1 MPTSQASFSLRK
13 IAVPAFGPSL
23 LYGMGN
29 GAILPVIALSARE
42 LGASIPVSGLIAAL
56 VGIGSLINNIPA
68 SLLASRYGER
78 RAMMGAAVL
87 SMIALALCALA
98 THVWLLALGVTMV
111 GMASSVFLLARQ
123 AYLTEA
129 VPVSMRARA
138 MSTLGGTTRIGVFA
152 GPFAG
157 AAAIHFL
164 GLSGAYWVALFAM
177 MGAGIIAY
185 SSPEMSARA
194 QPGARAAPA
203 RGPQPGMRDIL
214 RSHGKVFVTLGVGV
228 LLISAMRASRQVVI
242 PLWADHLGLQ
252 ATTISLVYGLVA
264 AVDMAVFYPAG
275 RIMDLYG
282 RLWIALPSTLLMGI
296 SLMTIP
302 FTTAPVAFVL
312 VSLVLGFGNGIGSGI
327 VMTLA
332 ADASPENGRTKFLG
346 IWRLMSDL
354 GGSGGPALLAAVTA
368 MVSLA
373 AGIGV
378 IGALGLVAAAIFC
391 RFLPARPLR

>member
-42 LGASIPVSGLIAAL
+42 LGASIPASGLIAAL
-56 VGIGSLINNIPA
+56 VGIGSLISNIPA

-78 RAMMGAAVL
+78 RAMMGAAL
-87 SMIALALCALA
+87 FSMMALALCALA
-98 THVWLLALGVTMV
+98 PQAWLLALGVTMV
-111 GMASSVFLLARQ
+111 GMAASVFLLARQ
-123 AYLTEA
+123 TYLTDA

-138 MSTLGGTTRIGVFA
+138 MSTLGGTTRIGVFV

-157 AAAIHFL
+157 AAAIHFV
-164 GLSGAYWVALFAM
+164 GLSGAYWIALIAM

-185 SSPEMSARA
+185 AFPEMSTRPHPGTRA
-194 QPGARAAPA
+194 TPA
-203 RGPQPGMRDIL
+203 RSPQPGMTDIL
-214 RSHGKVFVTLGVGV
+214 RTHRKAFMTLGAGV

-242 PLWADHLGLQ
+242 PLWADHLGLE
-252 ATTISLVYGLVA
+252 ATAISLIYGLVA

-354 GGSGGPALLAAVTA
+354 GSSGGPALLAAVTA
-368 MVSLA
+368 LVSLA
-373 AGIGV
+373 AGITV
-378 IGALGLVAAAIFC
+378 IGTLGLVAAAIFC
-391 RFLPARPLR
+391 RFLPARPAR

>member
-123 AYLTEA
+123 AYLTDA

-185 SSPEMSARA
+185 SFPEMSSRA
-194 QPGARAAPA
+194 QPGTRTAPA
-203 RGPQPGMRDIL
+203 RGPQPGMADIL

>member
-23 LYGMGN
+23 LYGMGQ

-56 VGIGSLINNIPA
+56 VGIGSLVNNIPA

-78 RAMMGAAVL
+78 RAMMGAAVF

-123 AYLTEA
+123 AYLTDA

-138 MSTLGGTTRIGVFA
+138 MSTLGGTTRIGMFA

-157 AAAIHFL
+157 AAAIHLL

-185 SSPEMSARA
+185 AFPEMSSRTH
-194 QPGARAAPA
+194 PGTRAASA
-203 RGPQPGMRDIL
+203 TGLQPGMSDIL
-214 RSHGKVFVTLGVGV
+214 RAHRKVFVTLGVGV

-242 PLWADHLGLQ
+242 PLWADHLGLE
-252 ATTISLVYGLVA
+252 AATISLVYGLVA

-302 FTTAPVAFVL
+302 FTTVPIAFVL

-373 AGIGV
+373 AGITV
-378 IGALGLVAAAIFC
+378 IGTLGLVAAAIFS
-391 RFLPARPLR
+391 RFLPARPTR

>member
-123 AYLTEA
+123 AYLTDA

-164 GLSGAYWVALFAM
+164 GLSGAYWVALVAM

-185 SSPEMSARA
+185 SFPEMSSRT
-194 QPGARAAPA
+194 QPGTRTAPA
-203 RGPQPGMRDIL
+203 RGPQPGMADIL
-214 RSHGKVFVTLGVGV
+214 RSHGKVFVTLGLGV

-302 FTTAPVAFVL
+302 FTTAPIAFVL

-391 RFLPARPLR
+391 RFLPARPTR

>member
-23 LYGMGN
+23 LYGMAN

-42 LGASIPVSGLIAAL
+42 LGASVPLSGLIAAL
-56 VGIGSLINNIPA
+56 VGIGSLISNIPA

-78 RAMMGAAVL
+78 RAMMGAAVF
-87 SMIALALCALA
+87 SMVALALCALA
-98 THVWLLALGVTMV
+98 MHVWLLALGITMV

-123 AYLTEA
+123 AYLTDA

-157 AAAIHFL
+157 AAAIHFM
-164 GLSGAYWVALFAM
+164 GLAGAYWVALLAM

-185 SSPEMSARA
+185 SFPEMSARA
-194 QPGARAAPA
+194 QTGKRAAPA
-203 RGPQPGMRDIL
+203 RRPQPGMADIL
-214 RSHGKVFVTLGVGV
+214 RTHARVFATLGVGV

-242 PLWADHLGLQ
+242 PLWADHLGLE
-252 ATTISLVYGLVA
+252 AATISLVYGLVA

-296 SLMTIP
+296 SLITIP

-332 ADASPENGRTKFLG
+332 ADASPEDGRTKFLG

-354 GGSGGPALLAAVTA
+354 GSSGGPALLAAVTA

-373 AGIGV
+373 AGITV
-378 IGALGLVAAAIFC
+378 TGALGLVAAAIFC
-391 RFLPARPLR
+391 RYLPTRPAR

>member
-1 MPTSQASFSLRK
+1 MPTSQAAFSLRK

-68 SLLASRYGER
+68 SLIASRYGER

-98 THVWLLALGVTMV
+98 KHVWLLALGVTMV
-111 GMASSVFLLARQ
+111 GMAASVFLLARQ
-123 AYLTEA
+123 AYLTDA

-138 MSTLGGTTRIGVFA
+138 MSTLGGTTRIGVFV

-185 SSPEMSARA
+185 SFPEMSARA
-194 QPGARAAPA
+194 QPGTRATPA
-203 RGPQPGMRDIL
+203 RGPQPGMTDIL

-242 PLWADHLGLQ
+242 PLWADHLGLE

-275 RIMDLYG
+275 RVMDLYG

-373 AGIGV
+373 AGITV
-378 IGALGLVAAAIFC
+378 IGTLGLVAAAIFC
-391 RFLPARPLR
+391 RFLPARPTR